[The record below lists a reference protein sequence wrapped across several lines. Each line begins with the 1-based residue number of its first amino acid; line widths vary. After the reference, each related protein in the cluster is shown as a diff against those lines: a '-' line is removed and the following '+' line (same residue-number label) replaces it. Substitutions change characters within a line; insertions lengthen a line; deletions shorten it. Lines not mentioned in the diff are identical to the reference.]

1 MVYRTKFM
9 TFTKR
14 GHLLA
19 AFLSPALH
27 TMIRAWIYELPTA
40 DLALCLFG
48 QVQDLVQQGLSGYAC
63 SKPDGIRVEKVLKRA
78 CTRS

>member
-1 MVYRTKFM
+1 
-9 TFTKR
+9 
-14 GHLLA
+14 
-19 AFLSPALH
+19 
-27 TMIRAWIYELPTA
+27 MIRAWIYELPTA